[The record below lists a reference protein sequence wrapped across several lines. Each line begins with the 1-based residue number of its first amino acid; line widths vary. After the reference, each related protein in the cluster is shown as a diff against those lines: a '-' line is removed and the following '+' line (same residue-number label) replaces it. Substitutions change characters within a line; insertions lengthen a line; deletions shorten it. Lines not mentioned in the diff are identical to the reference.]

1 MNTPISTF
9 YDYLPGSALTPGI
22 PPILGA
28 GKLIEFEDDFQYM
41 KQLYPEMCKKLLNQ
55 IEECCDHLEYEGS
68 ILFDSYPDK
77 ITLER
82 MAKKILEDSLPADEK
97 DSFETLLPLTVI
109 LLYQEILY
117 RRIRYRSRKRLYM

>member
-1 MNTPISTF
+1 
-9 YDYLPGSALTPGI
+9 
-22 PPILGA
+22 
-28 GKLIEFEDDFQYM
+28 
-41 KQLYPEMCKKLLNQ
+41 MCKKLLNQ

-82 MAKKILEDSLPADEK
+82 MAKKILEDSLPADET